1 MGISFCRVLVFLGT
15 LGVLEKLGFL
25 GVLETL
31 GVLEKLEFLGLLKTL
46 GVLENLA
53 FLLSLQ
59 APRGVALPLRQP
71 FL

>member
-1 MGISFCRVLVFLGT
+1 MVLEKLEPLGLLGT
-15 LGVLEKLGFL
+15 LGVLENLEFL
-25 GVLETL
+25 GLLETL
-31 GVLEKLEFLGLLKTL
+31 GVLGK
-46 GVLENLA
+46 LA

>member
-1 MGISFCRVLVFLGT
+1 M
-15 LGVLEKLGFL
+15 
-25 GVLETL
+25 
-31 GVLEKLEFLGLLKTL
+31 VLEKLEFLGLLETL
-46 GVLENLA
+46 GVLGKLEFLRVLEPLGVLEKLA

>member
-1 MGISFCRVLVFLGT
+1 M
-15 LGVLEKLGFL
+15 VLEKLGFL
-25 GVLETL
+25 VVLEILGVLGKLEFLRVLEPL
-31 GVLEKLEFLGLLKTL
+31 GVLEK
-46 GVLENLA
+46 LA

>member
-1 MGISFCRVLVFLGT
+1 V
-15 LGVLEKLGFL
+15 VLEKLGFL

-31 GVLEKLEFLGLLKTL
+31 GVLGKLEFLGVIETL
-46 GVLENLA
+46 GILGKLS

-59 APRGVALPLRQP
+59 APRGIALPLRQP